1 MGTTMIPA
9 LQTAGEIST
18 ALVAAGATSIN
29 TDYENGRIVGLDWR
43 MDIGR
48 GQDGIFK
55 MPVRVDP
62 IFRMLNEARTDPVKW
77 QERDYEQAERVA
89 WRQLLRWVQAQC
101 AFIETDMVSPAE
113 VFAPYLIVGNNGE
126 TLYEA
131 MIDAKFKLLEKG
143 TENASTTNPA
153 PERSKNS

>member
-1 MGTTMIPA
+1 MTKMRTRNLFMGTTMSSA

-55 MPVRVDP
+55 MPVRVEP

-77 QERDYEQAERVA
+77 AGAR
-89 WRQLLRWVQAQC
+89 LRTSRARRL
-101 AFIETDMVSPAE
+101 A
-113 VFAPYLIVGNNGE
+113 
-126 TLYEA
+126 
-131 MIDAKFKLLEKG
+131 
-143 TENASTTNPA
+143 PA
-153 PERSKNS
+153 PAVGPSAVRIYRNRYGQPRGSLCPLPHRGQ